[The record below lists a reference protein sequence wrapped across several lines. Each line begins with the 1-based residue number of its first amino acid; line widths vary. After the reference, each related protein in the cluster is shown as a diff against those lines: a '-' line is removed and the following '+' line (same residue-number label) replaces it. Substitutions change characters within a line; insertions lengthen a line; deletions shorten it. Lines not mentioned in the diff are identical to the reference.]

1 MTGTGRESV
10 TQAEE
15 FCARLE
21 SQGVTLQGVLVNRVR
36 LWPDGTPPATLGPD
50 GEIDPADLE
59 RLAAA
64 LVAMWGTGFPGDTA
78 ARAAL
83 EAAKGYAALVRRDA
97 RATQPLQERI
107 EKRGSFWGRIPE
119 FADEVHDLNGLD
131 RIARS
136 IFAEEAAV
144 AEQA

>member
-1 MTGTGRESV
+1 MPEAATRWRWPKLWTRSV
-10 TQAEE
+10 PR
-15 FCARLE
+15 CRH
-21 SQGVTLQGVLVNRVR
+21 G
-36 LWPDGTPPATLGPD
+36 PDGTPPATLGPQ

-64 LVAMWGTGFPGDTA
+64 LVAEWGTGFPGDTA
-78 ARAAL
+78 ARAAM
-83 EAAKGYAALVRRDA
+83 EAAKGYAGLVRRDA
-97 RATQPLQERI
+97 CATQPLQKRI

-119 FADEVHDLNGLD
+119 FSDEVHDLSGLD
-131 RIARS
+131 RVARS